1 MRKVLVLALVLSVS
15 LIASPA
21 AAARVAVL
29 MSAKVTEY
37 EEALRGFKESTAH
50 QIVATY
56 DMDGDVDRGRKYLAE
71 IETKLKPDL
80 IFAVGSWAL
89 QVVVSC
95 PTSVPVRYARLI
107 KQKQYS
113 SKLPLAS

>member
-1 MRKVLVLALVLSVS
+1 MRKLLALALVLSGS
-15 LIASPA
+15 LIATPA

-37 EEALRGFKESTAH
+37 EDALRGFKESTAH

-71 IETKLKPDL
+71 IEAKVKPDL

-89 QVVVSC
+89 QAVVGLSQFGIAV
-95 PTSVPVRYARLI
+95 AM
-107 KQKQYS
+107 
-113 SKLPLAS
+113 LAGYRKTGIWGAF